1 MILQEVTVLVG
12 IGLAIGLPAAWGLGR
27 YVENQLFGITPTDPA
42 TMAAAVVVLVTVAGL
57 AGLIPARRAAR
68 INPIRALRYD

>member
-1 MILQEVTVLVG
+1 LVAV
-12 IGLAIGLPAAWGLGR
+12 GLAIGLPAAWALGR
-27 YVENQLFGITPTDPA
+27 YIGSQLFGITPTDPA
-42 TMAAAVVVLVTVAGL
+42 TLAAAVIVLAIVAGL